1 MAIAAAV
8 VAAALVVGGIG
19 LAIGVLANRNSN
31 SQSSTTPLV
40 PYSSPFS
47 STAAE
52 TTAESSTRPGGST
65 TSQSPV
71 PRDPVAQLRQIAADD
86 SQFVAVNLADRWV
99 PQLSSKRPGV
109 VDNGVVWDNAMT
121 LQEHLRLRN
130 QYPGVRLL
138 WSGDWSTFSAPDFWV
153 TVAGMTFPTS
163 AGALTWCRSQRFDR
177 DHCAAKIVSTTHPV
191 DGSTAYN

>member
-1 MAIAAAV
+1 M
-8 VAAALVVGGIG
+8 
-19 LAIGVLANRNSN
+19 
-31 SQSSTTPLV
+31 
-40 PYSSPFS
+40 
-47 STAAE
+47 
-52 TTAESSTRPGGST
+52 
-65 TSQSPV
+65 

-163 AGALTWCRSQRFDR
+163 AGSADV
-177 DHCAAKIVSTTHPV
+177 VSKS
-191 DGSTAYN
+191 GI